1 MTYQPEPL
9 DVDNLEL
16 ERQKKSQR
24 RINILLIIV
33 DLALLGFVIYE
44 IIEKFANI

>member
-1 MTYQPEPL
+1 MTYQTEPL
-9 DVDNLEL
+9 DADKLEL

-44 IIEKFANI
+44 IIERFSNI

>member
-9 DVDNLEL
+9 DADKLEL

-44 IIEKFANI
+44 IIERFSNI

>member
-1 MTYQPEPL
+1 MTYQIEPL
-9 DVDNLEL
+9 DADKLEL

-24 RINILLIIV
+24 RINILLIII

-44 IIEKFANI
+44 IIEKFSSI